1 VNPYYE
7 DADSGITIYHGDCL
21 EVLAGFADKQVGVCL
36 SDPPYGVGVLY
47 GSKTNDKRLD
57 YWEWMRL
64 AVAEMVRVSEV
75 TAFTHRVAALSEL
88 TGWDWIGCGNKHWS
102 SGARVGNSCLL
113 PHWEPIFMYGVHG
126 AGTKSDYTSDVFTA
140 KPSESRS
147 KNSIAR
153 SRPRRLA
160 QGVFDLAAS

>member
-88 TGWDWIGCGNKHWS
+88 TGWDWIGCWNKPWS